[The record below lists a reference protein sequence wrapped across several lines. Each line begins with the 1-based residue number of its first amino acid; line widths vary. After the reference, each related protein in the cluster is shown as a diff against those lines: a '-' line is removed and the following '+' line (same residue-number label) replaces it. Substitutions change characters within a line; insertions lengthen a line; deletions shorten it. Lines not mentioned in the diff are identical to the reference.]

1 MKIILPLLLATTS
14 LVFANNSIKSL
25 DIFKNKSFVNQSLDS
40 NKNSLNLL
48 GVVSL
53 ENIRFLMD
61 SSCKV
66 NSFDIE
72 IEDYE
77 NDKLSTDINNL
88 EEKINKKENEI
99 KALNSNISFLEKS
112 NLSSLK
118 DLKVLEKTSS
128 YITEQILKDYN
139 KIYSL
144 ENQIKKDKEEL
155 QELNKK
161 RINSK
166 YTKLNYDIACKD
178 KVIVNYPIYTLKKQA
193 LYDINYD
200 TDKKNLELK
209 NQLYITQ
216 SSGMDLKDID
226 INLYT
231 YNYINQI
238 KPYNFVPEYLD
249 LEPKQEIA
257 YAKAMNDM
265 QPVMMKSARVL
276 KKPTFEYLE
285 DNTKSFFKA
294 SHIDL
299 ISGKENKVL
308 FANDIYKADDIL
320 EIDGYSQSQAF
331 FKVNF
336 KSKKLYGI
344 SNANLYLDG
353 TYVGKSNLD
362 EIKKDKDSSI
372 YFSTNRFID
381 IEKKLLKDLKEEPF
395 FSVNKIKTEKIWEY
409 KITNN
414 SNVAQKIV
422 LLERVPVS
430 KHEDIKVKLIGKSKE
445 TKLEKNGKIYFEFNL
460 EPKETKE
467 INFGYEI
474 EKPNKK

>member
-1 MKIILPLLLATTS
+1 MKIIIPLLLATTS
-14 LVFANNSIKSL
+14 LVFANNNIKSL

-40 NKNSLNLL
+40 SKNSLNLL
-48 GVVSL
+48 GVVRL
-53 ENIRFLMD
+53 EDIRFLMN

-72 IEDYE
+72 VKDYE
-77 NDKLSTDINNL
+77 NDKLSTDIKSL
-88 EEKINKKENEI
+88 EEKISKKQNSI
-99 KALNSNISFLEKS
+99 KALNSNISFLQKS
-112 NLSSLK
+112 NISNLKELSL
-118 DLKVLEKTSS
+118 LEKTST
-128 YITEQILKDYN
+128 YITQQILKDYN
-139 KIYSL
+139 KIYNL
-144 ENQIKKDKEEL
+144 ENEIKKDKALL

-161 RINSK
+161 RTNSK
-166 YTKLNYDIACKD
+166 YTKLDYDVDCKD
-178 KVIVNYPIYTLKKQA
+178 KVVVNYPIYNLKKQA
-193 LYDINYD
+193 LYDINYN
-200 TDKKNLELK
+200 TKGKNLELK
-209 NQLYITQ
+209 NLLYITQ
-216 SSGMDLKDID
+216 FSGMDLKDID

-238 KPYNFVPEYLD
+238 KPNSFIPEYLD
-249 LEPKQEIA
+249 LEPKPEIA
-257 YAKAMNDM
+257 YEKALNDM
-265 QPVMMKSARVL
+265 QPAMAKTTRVF
-276 KKPTFEYLE
+276 KAPTFTYLE
-285 DNTKSFFKA
+285 ENTKSFFKA
-294 SHIDL
+294 SHINL

-331 FKVNF
+331 FKVDF

-353 TYVGKSNLD
+353 TYVGKSNLN

-381 IEKKLLKDLKEEPF
+381 VEKKLLKDLKEKPF
-395 FSVNKIKTEKIWEY
+395 FTINKIKTEKIWEY

-414 SNVAQKIV
+414 SSASQKIV
-422 LLERVPVS
+422 LIERVPVS
-430 KHEDIKVKLIGKSKE
+430 KHEDIIVKLIGKSKE

-460 EPKETKE
+460 EPNKTKK